1 MRDVILMAAAFIV
14 ALIPVVINKIR
25 KLYYMS
31 KAKKYEEVKEMN
43 KKKGLIV
50 GGIAAI
56 SVIIIISLILVLMN
70 SGKDKD
76 KNSKETT
83 RDITSVEIT
92 TEIEDDTEQ
101 TTEEKTTEEKT
112 TEEKTTSKDTS
123 VDQYEPTESQL
134 ACREVLKNQ
143 IFEVGYEKYE
153 EAYLHMLYVYS
164 NAYRDAECKFSLIDY
179 DGDDMPELVAE
190 VNSLITMYTY
200 KDGNVYKLID
210 DWGYGAGGNHGY
222 EYVPGKGVIRNYNT
236 DYAGLIIYETYINI
250 SLENEEV
257 IEDKYYLK
265 QTFFDDAN
273 NNGVPDDGEAIG
285 DEYVRYYI
293 EEKEVTSAEYS
304 QASTVDGFEN
314 LAGETKIHQFT
325 WALEKPEL
333 VRVSDEKCR
342 EAYLKTIEQFE
353 KDTEE
358 DMSRSYSLIDFDGDD
373 ILELVCQR
381 GGHRISLYTYE
392 DGQVYQLTDDW
403 SWGAGANHGYE
414 YMPGKNV
421 LRNRDSNAGE
431 HIISYDKINENNE
444 LELMYYLLVEWGDEE
459 GESNKYYK
467 YIKGKEE
474 EITEAEYNELMID
487 GFYYLIQGWYDREE
501 IESCLR

>member
-14 ALIPVVINKIR
+14 ALIPAVINKIR

-112 TEEKTTSKDTS
+112 TEEETTAKKPVEKD
-123 VDQYEPTESQL
+123 EPSEEQL
-134 ACREVLKNQ
+134 AYREVLKNQ
-143 IFEVGYEKYE
+143 IFEVGYDSYK
-153 EAYLHMLYVYS
+153 EAYLHMLQVYER
-164 NAYRDAECKFSLIDY
+164 AYGYDEKYALVDF
-179 DGDDMPELVAE
+179 DGDDVLELVAD
-190 VNSLITMYTY
+190 VNSGITMYTF
-200 KDGNVYKLID
+200 KDGKVYKLVD

-222 EYVPGKGVIRNYNT
+222 EYITGKSVIRNYNT
-236 DYAGLIIYETYINI
+236 DYAGIIMYETYWNI
-250 SLENEEV
+250 KLSGENV
-257 IEDKYYLK
+257 VEDISYLK
-265 QTFFDDAN
+265 QTFFDDVN
-273 NNGVPDDGEAIG
+273 GNGVPDDNEEVS
-285 DEYVRYYI
+285 DEYVRYYLGD
-293 EEKEVTSAEYS
+293 KEVNVDEYVG
-304 QASTVDGFEN
+304 AMIEGEYKN
-314 LAGETKIHQFT
+314 LQGEMDLYDIYRVLQKPDLVKI
-325 WALEKPEL
+325 K
-333 VRVSDEKCR
+333 DKKCR
-342 EAYLKTIEQFE
+342 EAYLQIIEQFE

-358 DMSRSYSLIDFDGDD
+358 DMSRSYALIDFDGDD
-373 ILELVCQR
+373 TLELICQR
-381 GGHRISLYTYE
+381 GGHRISFYVYE
-392 DGQVYQLTDDW
+392 DGNVYQLMDDW

-414 YMPGKNV
+414 YIPGKNIYK
-421 LRNRDSNAGE
+421 NNDSNAGE
-431 HIISYDKINENNE
+431 NIVTFKKLNDNNK
-444 LELMYYLLVEWGDEE
+444 LELMYYLVVEWGEYKKD
-459 GESNKYYK
+459 GIDRYYK
-467 YIKGKEE
+467 GTQDGEV
-474 EITEAEYNELMID
+474 EITEAEYKELMIE
-487 GFYYLIQGWYDREE
+487 GNFRLIEAWYSREE